1 MGSQHILLSCYV
13 ELWDALLI
21 GFVYEDVIAS
31 YMLGNKSLHI
41 VISSG
46 MVQNTEE
53 EQTLIKNQFK
63 MVQTSSV
70 SCFIVKGPVATKGT
84 HGRKSVMASFPVA
97 GTSKTKEIKLS
108 WLKSL

>member
-1 MGSQHILLSCYV
+1 MLYV
-13 ELWDALLI
+13 ELCKALLI

-31 YMLGNKSLHI
+31 YMLGKKSLHI

-46 MVQNTEE
+46 MAQNTAQ

-63 MVQTSSV
+63 KVQTSSV
-70 SCFIVKGPVATKGT
+70 SCFIAKGPVVKKGT
-84 HGRKSVMASFPVA
+84 HGRKSVMGSFPVA
-97 GTSKTKEIKLS
+97 GTSKTKEIKLT